1 MKLPDPKKR
10 TTMKDVAQAA
20 GVSTQTVSRV
30 INNVSYVSAK
40 TRHRVEAVIEEL
52 GYRPSTLAR
61 SLSQQRSYTLGV
73 VVFGLVHIGP
83 ALTLNGIADAAEKQD
98 YMLLMKELDDHYDNS
113 TVKSVIDSLISHQV
127 DGIIWAAPEIGNSHS
142 WMKDYLDSVPVP
154 IIFLAM
160 KPREDVP
167 SVTTDNYQGAVLAV
181 HHLLDTER
189 KKIAH
194 LSGPLSWWEAAE
206 RKQGWIDTLLNA
218 GLDVSEEYW
227 TEGDWSAKSG
237 ELAFIQLL
245 EKYPEMDA
253 IFVANDQMALSVLQQ
268 AHLRGVSIPDEL
280 SVIGFDNIDEAEYFF
295 PALTTI
301 EQDFQLLGETAVR
314 NLVEMID
321 AQQKNISVQSK
332 IEFIE
337 PKLIIRKSTKK
348 YRQFQNTN
356 DLEVENNK

>member
-10 TTMKDVAQAA
+10 ITMKDVARAA
-20 GVSTQTVSRV
+20 GVSAQTVSRV
-30 INNVSYVSAK
+30 INNVSYVSAE
-40 TRHRVEAVIEEL
+40 TRHRVEEVIEEL

-73 VVFGLVHIGP
+73 VVFGLIHIGP

-113 TVKSVIDSLISHQV
+113 SVKSVIDSLISRQV
-127 DGIIWAAPEIGNSHS
+127 DGIIWAAPEIGDSHS
-142 WMKDYLDSVPVP
+142 WIKDYLDSIPVP

-167 SVTTDNYQGAVLAV
+167 SVTTDNFQGAVMAV
-181 HHLLDTER
+181 NRLVDNER

-194 LSGPLSWWEAAE
+194 LSGPLVWWEAAE
-206 RKQGWIDTLLNA
+206 RKRGWVETLLNA
-218 GLDVSEEYW
+218 GMDVSEQYCA
-227 TEGDWSAKSG
+227 EGDWSAKSG
-237 ELAFIQLL
+237 ERAFIQLL
-245 EKYPEMDA
+245 EKYPDMDA

-268 AHLRGVSIPDEL
+268 AHLRGISIPDEL

-301 EQDFQLLGETAVR
+301 EQDFQLLGETAVS
-314 NLVEMID
+314 NLVEMIE
-321 AQQKNISVQSK
+321 AQQKNISVQTK
-332 IEFIE
+332 IVFIE
-337 PKLIIRKSTKK
+337 PKLILRKSTKEPAVLK
-348 YRQFQNTN
+348 NI
-356 DLEVENNK
+356 

>member
-1 MKLPDPKKR
+1 LKLPDPKKR
-10 TTMKDVAQAA
+10 ITMKDVAHAA

-30 INNVSYVSAK
+30 INNVSYVSTE
-40 TRHRVEAVIEEL
+40 TRLRVERVINEL

-113 TVKSVIDSLISHQV
+113 SVKNVIDSLISRQV
-127 DGIIWAAPEIGNSHS
+127 DGIIWAAPEIGDSHS
-142 WMKDYLDSVPVP
+142 WIKDYLDGIPVP

-160 KPREDVP
+160 EPRKNVP
-167 SVTTDNYQGAVLAV
+167 SVTTNNYQGAVLAV
-181 HHLLDTER
+181 RHLLEIER

-194 LSGPLSWWEAAE
+194 LSGPLNWWEATE
-206 RKQGWIDTLLNA
+206 RKRGWTDTLLNT
-218 GLDVSEEYW
+218 GLDVSDQYW

-237 ELAFIQLL
+237 EIAFIQLL

-268 AHLRGVSIPDEL
+268 AHLRGISIPNDL
-280 SVIGFDNIDEAEYFF
+280 SVIGFDNIGEAEYFY

-301 EQDFQLLGETAVR
+301 EQDFQLLGETAVSV
-314 NLVEMID
+314 LVEMID
-321 AQQKNISVQSK
+321 AQQKNITVQSK

-337 PKLIIRKSTKK
+337 PKLILRKSTKK
-348 YRQFQNTN
+348 YRQ
-356 DLEVENNK
+356 L